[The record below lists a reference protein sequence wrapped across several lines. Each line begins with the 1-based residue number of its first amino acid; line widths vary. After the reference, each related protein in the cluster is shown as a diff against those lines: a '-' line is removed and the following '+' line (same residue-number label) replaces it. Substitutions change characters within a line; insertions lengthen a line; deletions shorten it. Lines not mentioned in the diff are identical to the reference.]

1 MFRSNLL
8 KNKINYSFENSLR
21 NFKTYRK
28 YYACAKQQVYS
39 EKDEPWPGEI

>member
-8 KNKINYSFENSLR
+8 KKIIDSSFENSLR

-28 YYACAKQQVYS
+28 YCSCA
-39 EKDEPWPGEI
+39 